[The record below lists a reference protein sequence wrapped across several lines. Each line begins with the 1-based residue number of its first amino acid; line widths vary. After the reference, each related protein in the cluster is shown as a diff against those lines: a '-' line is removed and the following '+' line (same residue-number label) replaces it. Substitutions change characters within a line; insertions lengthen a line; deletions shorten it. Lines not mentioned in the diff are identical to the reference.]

1 MFSLKAT
8 KPSYSKRNIKKKW
21 SLLNFKE
28 KWEEKGKD
36 KPKTSKT
43 SSEEPRKL
51 LKEKDFSGK
60 A

>member
-8 KPSYSKRNIKKKW
+8 KPSYSKKNIKK
-21 SLLNFKE
+21 

-36 KPKTSKT
+36 KPKISKT